1 MSTAAKTGGPAPGTT
16 SLASP
21 SAARSRLLNQV
32 GFACSATALLPAPAR
47 QHRARGVM
55 RMGWGDPPVWSEATI
70 KSNEEA
76 CAGHRAIELE
86 VPAETAQAFETA
98 GQYVQLTIGEEKPGF
113 YAIASAP
120 RLKVVR

>member
-1 MSTAAKTGGPAPGTT
+1 M
-16 SLASP
+16 
-21 SAARSRLLNQV
+21 
-32 GFACSATALLPAPAR
+32 
-47 QHRARGVM
+47 
-55 RMGWGDPPVWSEATI
+55 WSEATI

-113 YAIASAP
+113 SSPIVSWTYWPAVSKAWAVSAGTSSSMARCPAQASVFDLIVASDQTCAGIK
-120 RLKVVR
+120 R